1 MKNGFKAIF
10 AACALAVASSSSAMA
25 FPDGPV
31 TLIVPFGP
39 GGTSDQAARPL
50 AAALERHWGQSVI
63 VSNKPGAGSAIGMN
77 AAATAQ
83 PDGHTLT
90 IANPAYTLLPS
101 TYKVLEENP
110 TFDPAGLVPVARIAN
125 DPIVMVVKSDAPWQ
139 TFEEFMEDAKNRP
152 GEISYASSGI
162 YGAAHV
168 PVSMLGHEADVEFNH
183 VAYQGGGPSMTALLG
198 GHVDMTVAGPAVA
211 APMIESGQIRPLAHT
226 GKERLAIMPDVPAI
240 LDFEYSLE
248 YYLWS
253 GVFTSSAVPEDVLEQ
268 LRNDVKAAMEDPQYL
283 EDMKTIGVPVQYLDG
298 AAFAEVLAENAVA
311 IEEAVTR
318 IGKIQ

>member
-1 MKNGFKAIF
+1 
-10 AACALAVASSSSAMA
+10 
-25 FPDGPV
+25 
-31 TLIVPFGP
+31 
-39 GGTSDQAARPL
+39 
-50 AAALERHWGQSVI
+50 
-63 VSNKPGAGSAIGMN
+63 
-77 AAATAQ
+77 
-83 PDGHTLT
+83 
-90 IANPAYTLLPS
+90 
-101 TYKVLEENP
+101 
-110 TFDPAGLVPVARIAN
+110 
-125 DPIVMVVKSDAPWQ
+125 
-139 TFEEFMEDAKNRP
+139 
-152 GEISYASSGI
+152 
-162 YGAAHV
+162 
-168 PVSMLGHEADVEFNH
+168 
-183 VAYQGGGPSMTALLG
+183 MTALLG